1 MTMVPPTHSPTIS
14 RHDHM
19 EENDSYDPRVDAVQK
34 VMKDSRRES
43 ARMEYLKGGEG
54 RKGVRRRS

>member
-1 MTMVPPTHSPTIS
+1 
-14 RHDHM
+14 M
-19 EENDSYDPRVDAVQK
+19 EENDSYDPRVDTVQK